1 MKAHMNHLGEGIE
14 RLRQSG
20 ELVEVMGLTWPSH
33 AKVVRA
39 ASVSAPVLTDGP
51 YAESKEVLAG
61 YTMIDVES
69 EERAYEIAA
78 WQSAAPGPG
87 GVPLEQPI
95 EVRRVMESV
104 FHFLKKSCALSLT
117 SAVRRFAPRAA
128 ASFAS
133 ASTSIVPAPCPA
145 TAGWT

>member
-1 MKAHMNHLGEGIE
+1 MTKFMLLMTMDGGNCDTPMLEWDKADMDAHMKYLGDHVE

-20 ELVEVMGLTWPSH
+20 ELVEVNALTWPKH

-39 ASVSAPVLTDGP
+39 TGVSAPVLTDGP

-69 EERAYEIAA
+69 EERALEIAA
-78 WQSAAPGPG
+78 EQSSAPGPG

-95 EVRRVMESV
+95 EVRRVMDSDGDLQD
-104 FHFLKKSCALSLT
+104 F
-117 SAVRRFAPRAA
+117 
-128 ASFAS
+128 
-133 ASTSIVPAPCPA
+133 
-145 TAGWT
+145 

>member
-1 MKAHMNHLGEGIE
+1 MTKFMLLMNMDGGNCDTPMLEWDEADMKAHMDHLGEGIE

-39 ASVSAPVLTDGP
+39 AGVTAPVLTDGP

-95 EVRRVMESV
+95 EVRRVMESDADLHD
-104 FHFLKKSCALSLT
+104 F
-117 SAVRRFAPRAA
+117 
-128 ASFAS
+128 
-133 ASTSIVPAPCPA
+133 
-145 TAGWT
+145 

>member
-1 MKAHMNHLGEGIE
+1 MTKFMLLMNMDGGNCDVPMLEWDKADMDAHLKHLSDGLE

-20 ELVEVMGLTWPSH
+20 ELVEVNGLTWPKH

-39 ASVSAPVLTDGP
+39 NGVSAPVLTDGP

-69 EERAYEIAA
+69 EERALEIAA
-78 WQSAAPGPG
+78 EQSAAPGPG

-95 EVRRVMESV
+95 EVRRVMDGDADLHD
-104 FHFLKKSCALSLT
+104 F
-117 SAVRRFAPRAA
+117 
-128 ASFAS
+128 
-133 ASTSIVPAPCPA
+133 
-145 TAGWT
+145 

>member
-1 MKAHMNHLGEGIE
+1 MTKFMLLMHMDGGNCDTPMLEWDEPDMKAHMQYLSDHLE

-20 ELVEVMGLTWPSH
+20 ELVEAQALTWPQH

-61 YTMIDVES
+61 YTIIDVES
-69 EERAYEIAA
+69 EERALEIAA
-78 WQSAAPGPG
+78 EQSAAPGPG

-95 EVRRVMESV
+95 EVRRLMSSDADLYE
-104 FHFLKKSCALSLT
+104 
-117 SAVRRFAPRAA
+117 
-128 ASFAS
+128 
-133 ASTSIVPAPCPA
+133 
-145 TAGWT
+145 